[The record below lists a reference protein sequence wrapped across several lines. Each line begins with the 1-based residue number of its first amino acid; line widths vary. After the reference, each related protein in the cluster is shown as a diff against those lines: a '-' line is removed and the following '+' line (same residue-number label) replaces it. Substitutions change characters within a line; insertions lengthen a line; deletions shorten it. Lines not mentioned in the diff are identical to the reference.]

1 MMAMGIQCKTFDQSY
16 KVLKDI
22 KRRVEEF
29 NKITKGELFEERNK
43 AWLATAVIDSKTLD
57 RMDARPDM
65 EIEKRTFSTVMTFMD
80 EHDIE
85 YNSVQRFSRAKGDP
99 MDVGALGTKLECDE
113 DGYMVV
119 NGARVYTEEELNAWL
134 AIGN

>member
-1 MMAMGIQCKTFDQSY
+1 MGIQCKTFDQSD

-22 KRRVEEF
+22 KRRIEEF

-65 EIEKRTFSTVMTFMD
+65 EIEKRTFATVMKSMMKRTLSTTVYKD
-80 EHDIE
+80 
-85 YNSVQRFSRAKGDP
+85 SVKQRGIRWMSGLWAPSLSAMKRDS
-99 MDVGALGTKLECDE
+99 
-113 DGYMVV
+113 
-119 NGARVYTEEELNAWL
+119 WW
-134 AIGN
+134 